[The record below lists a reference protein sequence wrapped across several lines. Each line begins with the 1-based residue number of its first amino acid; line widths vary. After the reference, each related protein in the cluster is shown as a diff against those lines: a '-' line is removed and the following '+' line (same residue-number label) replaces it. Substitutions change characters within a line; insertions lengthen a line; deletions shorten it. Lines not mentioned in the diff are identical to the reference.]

1 MCGLPGHESN
11 IVASLQTLLF
21 LKYFLGG
28 ANNQPILLEKWVDY
42 LSIKV
47 KQWLLYK
54 LVKCFNPFL
63 GGAKN

>member
-28 ANNQPILLEKWVDY
+28 ANNQPVLLVKWVG
-42 LSIKV
+42 
-47 KQWLLYK
+47 YK
-54 LVKCFNPFL
+54 NFI
-63 GGAKN
+63 AK